1 MNLLTIYNAK
11 QLRSYTILK
20 VRLGMQVVLTNIEK
34 QLLYTVSINFPD
46 FLLHTFNSF
55 KLFLIRSNAHGAHAK
70 SSLLCH
76 IQNIILLFYSH
87 I

>member
-34 QLLYTVSINFPD
+34 TIIVYGLALIFQ
-46 FLLHTFNSF
+46 TFITHF
-55 KLFLIRSNAHGAHAK
+55 
-70 SSLLCH
+70 
-76 IQNIILLFYSH
+76 
-87 I
+87 